1 MTAAARSNGDLAAK
15 AAAVERELLEHVL
28 DGGRLGIVKAPP
40 GSGKTTLLRT
50 GVVAALKRKNLRVA
64 VAAQTNTQAN
74 DICLHLGREHPDL
87 AVVRFASENT
97 LEPNLGPSILWET
110 KTGHLPHGPTVV
122 VATAAKWGLVDLVE
136 TFDVLFVDE
145 AWQLSWS
152 DFMLLGQVA
161 PRFVLIGDP
170 GQIPPVVSIDVNRW
184 ETSPR
189 PPHRPAPETILADP
203 KVSLER
209 WDLPATRRL
218 PQDTAELVAQFYD
231 FGFGAFAQP
240 GERQVL
246 VDGNGRRPEER
257 LLHLLRDGSAAALTL
272 PTPDEG
278 PPLEEDDEVAEVA
291 SRIVQALI
299 ANRAQVRDADGI
311 RLLQPEEVGLCATHR
326 AMNTALDLALPRALR
341 GKVRVDT
348 AERWQGLECKV
359 MIIVHPLSG
368 VVRPSTFDLQTGR
381 LCVMASRHRAGMI
394 VLARDHVRSTL
405 EDYIP
410 SASQALGR
418 PDIEGR
424 GLRDNLEFWK
434 RLAEAQR
441 VVAA

>member
-1 MTAAARSNGDLAAK
+1 MTTGSLGNGDLASR
-15 AAAVERELLEHVL
+15 AAVVERELVSHVL

-40 GSGKTTLLRT
+40 GSGKTTLLRK
-50 GVVAALKRKNLRVA
+50 GAVAARRNRLRIA
-64 VAAQTNTQAN
+64 VAAQTNAQAN
-74 DICLHLGREHPDL
+74 DICARLSQEHPEL
-87 AVVRFASENT
+87 AVVRFASENG
-97 LEPNLGPSILWET
+97 LQPALGPSVVWET
-110 KTGHLPHGPTVV
+110 KTGNLAHGSTIV
-122 VATAAKWGLVDLVE
+122 VATAAKWGLVDIVE
-136 TFDVLFVDE
+136 PFDVVFVDE

-184 ETSPR
+184 ETAPR
-189 PPHRPAPETILADP
+189 PPHRPAPETLLQDP
-203 KVSLER
+203 TVSLER

-218 PQDTAELVAQFYD
+218 PYDAAELVAQFYD
-231 FGFGAFAQP
+231 FGFGAFARP
-240 GERQVL
+240 GERQIL
-246 VDGNGRRPEER
+246 VEGNGRKPEER
-257 LLHLLRDGSAAALTL
+257 ILQLLSAGSAAALTL

-278 PPLEEDDEVAEVA
+278 PPLEQDNQVAEVA
-291 SRIVQALI
+291 ARIVGALFSG
-299 ANRAQVRDADGI
+299 RAQVRDTDGV
-311 RLLQPEEVGLCATHR
+311 RALRAGDVGLCATHR
-326 AMNTALDLALPRALR
+326 AMNTALDLALPRSLR
-341 GKVRVDT
+341 GQIRVDT

-359 MIIVHPLSG
+359 MIMIHPLSG